1 MADGGSSGTDT
12 PGLDRLLGDLNA
24 LEALP
29 EHWDE
34 AAQTGAK
41 ALVEAVDALNAEAFR
56 RLIRSLKDVPGVGA
70 AMKDAARD
78 EVVYA
83 VLRRHGILKA
93 SLFERV
99 EAALDTV
106 RPMLA
111 SHGGNA
117 EVVSVE
123 GTRADIRF
131 LGACDGCPA
140 SQLTFYAGVK
150 KAIQEHVP
158 EITQIK
164 QAKGLGGGGS
174 DTIKFTSPFANYQ
187 DSEWTRA
194 ATLAD
199 LQDGETRF
207 TEVDGHSV
215 ILSRFGDRI
224 SAFKNACA
232 HMGLEMSDGDITDAI
247 ITCPF
252 HGFRYALESG
262 ECLTAPEVQLQPH
275 GVRVKGHNIEVRIV
289 T

>member
-1 MADGGSSGTDT
+1 MADGGS
-12 PGLDRLLGDLNA
+12 PGVEAPDLDRLLGDLNA

-29 EHWDE
+29 ENWDE
-34 AAQTGAK
+34 AAQVGSRAM
-41 ALVEAVDALNAEAFR
+41 VEAVDALNAEAFR
-56 RLIRSLKDVPGVGA
+56 RLIRRLKDLPDFGKALKEA
-70 AMKDAARD
+70 AQD

-99 EAALDTV
+99 EAALETV

-123 GTRADIRF
+123 GNRADIRF

-150 KAIQEHVP
+150 KAIQDLVP

-164 QAKGLGGGGS
+164 QAKGLGGGGA
-174 DTIKFTSPFANYQ
+174 DTVKFTSPFANYK

-207 TEVDGHSV
+207 VDVDGHSV
-215 ILSRFGDRI
+215 ILSRFGDRVTC
-224 SAFKNACA
+224 FKNACA
-232 HMGLEMSDGDITDAI
+232 HMGMELSDGKIEETI
-247 ITCPF
+247 LTCPF
-252 HGFRYALESG
+252 HGFKYALETG